1 MHGFGL
7 TSTGGPMKINSI
19 FFAICFTVLSSL
31 PFSWAIS
38 RSMLLIRAHDDRH
51 IFFQMNLPY
60 GDTFTLRYIHSV
72 DHAPVFEVFR
82 AVKGKGLVLVET
94 YFQMFGAGM
103 GHWEG
108 HGKIVQDGRWT
119 KVKDINQPL
128 GSFLLRVGT
137 PGVDHTILYHGDE
150 WNLSEKAA
158 GLLVEVMI
166 AEKDYRTAQD
176 TK

>member
-1 MHGFGL
+1 
-7 TSTGGPMKINSI
+7 
-19 FFAICFTVLSSL
+19 
-31 PFSWAIS
+31 
-38 RSMLLIRAHDDRH
+38 
-51 IFFQMNLPY
+51 MNLPY
-60 GDTFTLRYIHSV
+60 EDTFTIRYIHSV

-94 YFQMFGAGM
+94 YFKMFGAGM

-108 HGKIVQDGRWT
+108 HGKIVQEGRWT
-119 KVKDINQPL
+119 KIKDINQPL
-128 GSFLLRVGT
+128 GSFLLRVGA
-137 PGVDHTILYHGDE
+137 PGVDHTILYHGEE

-166 AEKDYRTAQD
+166 AERDYPTAQD